1 MATHE
6 AWAEQQVAELV
17 RLGVDVEDAQATVAW
32 VLANLPA
39 DADPATWIPPA
50 ELLMGDATITP
61 AQIEDARTNWYAR
74 DSVPPKFK
82 RLLDARGDDDAG

>member
-1 MATHE
+1 MAHE
-6 AWAEQQVAELV
+6 AWAEQQLAELV
-17 RLGVDVEDAQATVAW
+17 RLGVDVEDAQATVEW

-50 ELLMGDATITP
+50 ELLMADATITP